1 MTLVA
6 ARLELHHAA
15 QILAACADAWLPAR
29 ADDGHTAMRWVSPAL
44 VGETGLALR
53 SDLVLVHGAAT
64 YSLVGKTIA
73 EGLAWAD
80 AQLGPPRG
88 AKLRAYD
95 LPASPL
101 RSGARFV
108 GHAEHHELAGWYDR
122 GLAALLA
129 VAPPDG
135 IRVWP
140 HHFDIGAVLT
150 GNIGAGMS
158 PGDRYYAEPYFY
170 VTPAAHI
177 AAPPAIGGGGFW
189 RDDDWQ
195 GAVLLGS
202 AAGDVD
208 LFFTSAVAALTRI

>member
-6 ARLELHHAA
+6 ARIELHHAA

-29 ADDGHTAMRWVSPAL
+29 ADDGHTAMRWVTPAL

-64 YSLVGKTIA
+64 CSLVGKTLA

-80 AQLGPPRG
+80 AQLGSPRG
-88 AKLRAYD
+88 ARLRDYD

-101 RSGARFV
+101 RSGGRFV
-108 GHAEHHELAGWYDR
+108 GYAEHQELARWYDR

-129 VAPPDG
+129 VVRADD

-140 HHFDIGAVLT
+140 HHFDIGAVLA
-150 GNIGAGMS
+150 GGIGVGMS

-177 AAPPAIGGGGFW
+177 ATPPAIAGGGFW
-189 RDDDWQ
+189 RDDEWQ

-202 AAGDVD
+202 AAGVVD
-208 LFFTSAVAALTRI
+208 LFFTSAIAALTRA